1 MGSGSKGF
9 AFYEERR
16 SQVEEEEGQDCTAV
30 GCTHTQRRYTGYTMD
45 VCFIAFRFPSIDD

>member
-16 SQVEEEEGQDCTAV
+16 SQVEEEEGQDHVRIRNADN
-30 GCTHTQRRYTGYTMD
+30 TGYTMD
-45 VCFIAFRFPSIDD
+45 VCFSFSIH